1 MKNEFCKIDNTLFRI
16 LDKTDTATL
25 VINCAKLSAP
35 KLIDNSNIS
44 CYCSDEL
51 PPLPDINDLVP
62 TSRKIAYERFT
73 LISGVLPF
81 ITDKWR
87 RCNAT
92 TLTSIEKGVC
102 KQTINKYLWL
112 YLVHQNISAL
122 APKEKEDKKELTV
135 DEKNMRWALN
145 KYFYTQRKN
154 TLSTTYSYMLK
165 EKYCDEIGQLVG
177 SYPTFNQFRYFYR
190 KHRKMQNYYISR
202 EGLKNYQRNHRPL
215 LGENVQEFAP
225 NVGSGM
231 LDSTVC
237 DIYLVN
243 ESGEIVGRPILTA
256 CVDAYSSMCYGYSL
270 SFEGGVYSLRNLL
283 VNTISDKVKHCKKF
297 GIIIRKADWNCCEK
311 LPSVLI
317 TDMGK
322 GRLL

>member
-145 KYFYTQRKN
+145 KYFYN
-154 TLSTTYSYMLK
+154 PCLS
-165 EKYCDEIGQLVG
+165 
-177 SYPTFNQFRYFYR
+177 
-190 KHRKMQNYYISR
+190 
-202 EGLKNYQRNHRPL
+202 
-215 LGENVQEFAP
+215 
-225 NVGSGM
+225 
-231 LDSTVC
+231 
-237 DIYLVN
+237 
-243 ESGEIVGRPILTA
+243 
-256 CVDAYSSMCYGYSL
+256 
-270 SFEGGVYSLRNLL
+270 
-283 VNTISDKVKHCKKF
+283 
-297 GIIIRKADWNCCEK
+297 
-311 LPSVLI
+311 
-317 TDMGK
+317 
-322 GRLL
+322 